1 MVFEQ
6 LRILQWV
13 TTSSKELVYIT
24 EKLLLLC
31 RDIAEGLTD
40 KTKHSHYLKDY
51 CKLIPGAVIT
61 PDQNGQGA

>member
-13 TTSSKELVYIT
+13 TTSSKELVQIT

-31 RDIAEGLTD
+31 RDITEGLTD
-40 KTKHSHYLKDY
+40 MTKYSHYLENY
-51 CKLIPGAVIT
+51 CKLIPGAVII
-61 PDQNGQGA
+61 PNQNGQGA